1 MRKHEE
7 ALQRLHEERQSI
19 LRQEELEADMV
30 RRGIAGKGE
39 LERERIRKQQ
49 TKLAKAQATRVG
61 LSMDQQV
68 NLLKDVH
75 GVRRELQQAE
85 VSTPSH
91 IIYIRTCICA
101 YVRAYIHSY
110 VRMYC

>member
-7 ALQRLHEERQSI
+7 ALQRLHEERQSL

-30 RRGIAGKGE
+30 RRGVAEKGE
-39 LERERIRKQQ
+39 MERERIRKQQ

-85 VSTPSH
+85 VSTPAH
-91 IIYIRTCICA
+91 TVYTYVHMCIFLYILCT
-101 YVRAYIHSY
+101 VNQL
-110 VRMYC
+110 